1 METRIE
7 WRSIIEFSASFTI
20 DWVLWMWTRSSTL
33 IVSSRLSTRWLI
45 EHGSGRTS
53 RLVLFPVDARTNR
66 SLPMMC
72 PAIRRQKKKQQR
84 QQRKR
89 DTLRRMCNESIYT
102 HAHLCVR
109 YSHQIWMV
117 MLDYPWPEHIHK
129 CAHILITIIFIW
141 ISKNFLSQ
149 IVSPYNK
156 YAKRKK
162 KSYWTHSHDKRER
175 EKPVCMSGSQQISP
189 KTRWRDKRWW
199 RWWWERIKLH
209 LSLHRSTPV
218 PFHFISID

>member
-1 METRIE
+1 
-7 WRSIIEFSASFTI
+7 
-20 DWVLWMWTRSSTL
+20 MWTRSSTL
-33 IVSSRLSTRWLI
+33 IVSSRLSTLWLI
-45 EHGSGRTS
+45 EHGRGRTS
-53 RLVLFPVDARTNR
+53 RLVLFLVDARTNR

-72 PAIRRQKKKQQR
+72 PAIRRQKK
-84 QQRKR
+84 QRKR
-89 DTLRRMCNESIYT
+89 DTLRQMCNESIYT

-129 CAHILITIIFIW
+129 CAHILITIIFIR

-162 KSYWTHSHDKRER
+162 EIILDTFTWQER
-175 EKPVCMSGSQQISP
+175 EKSVRMSGSQQISP

-199 RWWWERIKLH
+199 RRWWERIKLH